1 MKRIQAYLPE
11 NLVNRLDQTAKQTGV
26 PRSEVIRNL
35 LDRSACS
42 NTITPDDLH
51 KTVAK
56 IRQRYSYGL
65 DRQQAES
72 VVAAVV
78 SELFNYSK
86 NDQTN

>member
-1 MKRIQAYLPE
+1 MKKVQTYLPE
-11 NLVNRLDQTAKQTGV
+11 NLVNRLDQTAKQTGL

-35 LDRSACS
+35 LDRSACF
-42 NTITPDDLH
+42 NTITLDDLH

-56 IRQRYSYGL
+56 IRRRYSYGL

-86 NDQTN
+86 NV

>member
-1 MKRIQAYLPE
+1 MKRVQTYLPE
-11 NLVNRLDQTAKQTGV
+11 NLINRLDQTAKQTGV

-35 LDRSACS
+35 LDRPACS

-51 KTVAK
+51 KAVAK

-86 NDQTN
+86 ND

>member
-1 MKRIQAYLPE
+1 MKKVQTYLPE

-35 LDRSACS
+35 LDRPACS
-42 NTITPDDLH
+42 NTITLDDLH

-56 IRQRYSYGL
+56 IRRRYSYGL

-72 VVAAVV
+72 VVAAVI
-78 SELFNYSK
+78 SELFN
-86 NDQTN
+86 NTQNEQRN

>member
-11 NLVNRLDQTAKQTGV
+11 NLINRLDQTAKQTGV

-42 NTITPDDLH
+42 NTITLDDLH

-56 IRQRYSYGL
+56 IRRRYSYGL
-65 DRQQAES
+65 DRQQTES

-86 NDQTN
+86 ND